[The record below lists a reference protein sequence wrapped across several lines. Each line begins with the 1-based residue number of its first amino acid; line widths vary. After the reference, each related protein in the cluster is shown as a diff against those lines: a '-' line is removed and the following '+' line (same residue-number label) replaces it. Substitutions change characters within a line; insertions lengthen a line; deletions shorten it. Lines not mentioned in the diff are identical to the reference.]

1 MKTVDFIQMKDGT
14 KAEYEFLEELESDYA
29 SKVGERLMDMLADLE
44 NTLSGYRVSRL
55 EHSLQSATRAY
66 YDGADIDWI
75 VTALLH
81 DIGDVYAPYNHDE
94 YAATVLAPYVREQC
108 SWTVLVH
115 GAFQMKYYAHHVG
128 GDPNKRRHFA
138 DSPYFDDCDYFCEHW
153 DQTSFDPDYPSKS
166 LAFFRP
172 MVLEVFRRKAKDPN
186 VTHAGFRVPLHNE
199 EIAAQRRIETHR

>member
-14 KAEYEFLEELESDYA
+14 KAEYEFLEALETDYA
-29 SKVGERLMDMLADLE
+29 TKVGERLMEMLADLE

-66 YDGADIDWI
+66 YDGADTDWI

-108 SWTVLVH
+108 SWTVLAH

-128 GDPNKRRHFA
+128 GDPDKRQRFA
-138 DSPYFDDCDYFCEHW
+138 GSPYFDDCDYFCEHW
-153 DQTSFDPDYPSKS
+153 DQTSFDPDYPSKP
-166 LAFFRP
+166 LEFFRP
-172 MVLEVFRRKAKDPN
+172 MVLEVFTRQAKDPN
-186 VTHAGFRVPLHNE
+186 VVQTGVRVPPFDE
-199 EIAAQRRIETHR
+199 TIAAQRKVELH

>member
-1 MKTVDFIQMKDGT
+1 MKTVNFTQMKDGT
-14 KAEYEFLEELESDYA
+14 KAEYEFLEALETDYA

-55 EHSLQSATRAY
+55 DHSLQSATRAY

-108 SWTVLVH
+108 SWTVLAH

-128 GDPNKRRHFA
+128 GDPNKRQRFA
-138 DSPYFDDCDYFCEHW
+138 GSPYFDDCDAFCERW
-153 DQTSFDPDYPSKS
+153 DQTSFDPEYPAKP
-166 LAFFRP
+166 LAFFRS
-172 MVLEVFRRKAKDPN
+172 MVLDVFGRTAKDPN
-186 VTHAGFRVPLHNE
+186 VVRVGAREPLVNE
-199 EIAAQRRIETHR
+199 AVAAERRAL

>member
-14 KAEYEFLEELESDYA
+14 QAEYLFLEKLESDYA
-29 SKVGERLMDMLADLE
+29 SQVGERLMDMLAALE

-55 EHSLQSATRAY
+55 VHSLQSATRAY

-108 SWTVLVH
+108 SWTVLAH

-128 GDPNKRRHFA
+128 GDPDKRRHFA
-138 DSPYFDDCDYFCEHW
+138 GSPYFEDCDYFCEHW
-153 DQTSFDPDYPSKS
+153 DQKSFDPDYPSKPLS
-166 LAFFRP
+166 FFRP
-172 MVLEVFRRKAKDPN
+172 MVLTVFARQAKDPA
-186 VTHAGFRVPLHNE
+186 VIQAGVRAPLFDPAVAE
-199 EIAAQRRIETHR
+199 QRKD